1 MIVLIGGEKGGTGKS
16 TAATNLAVWC
26 TLEGMKAILLDADP
40 QGTSRNWNDRRIGA
54 GGLPPIPCQAGAGNI
69 FNHVQDLTKLYEHVI
84 IDAGG
89 RDSKEL
95 RSAAVVADT
104 WYTPVQA
111 SQPDLETLSKVREL
125 AQQAQA
131 MNQGLSIHAF
141 ITRAPTHPNIDEL
154 AEARSLI
161 ADFPDFPELRLADS
175 VIFERKAY
183 RDAMIEGKSVIE
195 SGNSK
200 AKAEI
205 QLLAQEIFQ

>member
-26 TLEGMKAILLDADP
+26 TQEGMSVILLDADS
-40 QGTSRNWNDRRIGA
+40 QGTSRNWNERRIA
-54 GGLPPIPCQAGAGNI
+54 AGLPTVPCQAGSGNI
-69 FNHVQDLTKLYEHVI
+69 FNHVQDLAKLYEHVI

-111 SQPDLETLSKVREL
+111 SQPDLETLAKVREL

-141 ITRAPTHPNIDEL
+141 VTRAPTHPNIDEL
-154 AEARSLI
+154 GEAKALI
-161 ADFPDFPELRLADS
+161 TDFPEFPELQLAVS

-183 RDAMIEGKSVIE
+183 RDAMIEGKGVIE
-195 SGNSK
+195 CGNSK
-200 AKAEI
+200 ARAEI
-205 QLLAQEIFQ
+205 QLLAREIFQ

>member
-1 MIVLIGGEKGGTGKS
+1 MILLVGGEKGGTGKS

-26 TLEGMKAILLDADP
+26 ALEGMNVILLDADS
-40 QGTSRNWNDRRIGA
+40 QGTSRNWNDRRQQA
-54 GGLPPIPCQAGAGNI
+54 GLPNIPCQAGTGNI
-69 FNHVQDLTKLYEHVI
+69 FNHVQDLAKLYEHVI

-95 RSAAVVADT
+95 RSAAVVADI

-111 SQPDLETLSKVREL
+111 SQPDLETLAKVREL

-131 MNQGLSIHAF
+131 MNQALSIHAF
-141 ITRAPTHPNIDEL
+141 VTRAPTHPNIDEL
-154 AEARSLI
+154 AEAKNLI
-161 ADFPDFPELRLADS
+161 ADFPDFPELQLADS
-175 VIFERKAY
+175 VIFERKVY
-183 RDAMIEGKSVIE
+183 RDAMIEGRGVIE
-195 SGNSK
+195 TGNSK